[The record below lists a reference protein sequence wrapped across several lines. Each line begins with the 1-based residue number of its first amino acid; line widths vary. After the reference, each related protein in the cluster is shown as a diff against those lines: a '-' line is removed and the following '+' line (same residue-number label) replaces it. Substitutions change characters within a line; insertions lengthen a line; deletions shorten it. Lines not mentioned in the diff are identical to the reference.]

1 MGPQPG
7 AIEPKPSDHPEQT
20 ATADCRVEIEFSR
33 RGVGAAMKAT
43 LVAKTKPGKFVAN
56 AGVYGYIQNRVR
68 VTFGPSEAPA
78 LHYIGDLE
86 HNIQEMADSPLTT
99 KKAAAETSTTLKVG
113 LTKILTFGCD
123 QGFKR
128 TEGTDVASK
137 EKHCDGFGVKRVDDG
152 DSRVG
157 SESRLLFVR
166 SRGAPGVENFIAPD
180 SAGEV
185 SSGTELYE
193 AKMRAEWEL
202 TGDGYAEF
210 TIEVKQGLVR
220 EVRSCRKILG
230 FVGPAKHHLQRIGG
244 VECRERFKVWKNA
257 RALLQGAG
265 DIQLL
270 TVDEGGLAE
279 NPFEEL
285 FESIGSVP

>member
-7 AIEPKPSDHPEQT
+7 ASEPKPSDHPEQT
-20 ATADCRVEIEFSR
+20 ATADCRVEFEFSR

-43 LVAKTKPGKFVAN
+43 LAAKFKPGEFVAN
-56 AGVYGYIQNRVR
+56 AGVYGYVQNGVR

-78 LHYIGDLE
+78 LNYIGDLE
-86 HNIQEMADSPLTT
+86 HNLQEMADSPLTT
-99 KKAAAETSTTLKVG
+99 KKVGAETSTTLKLA

-123 QGFKR
+123 QGFKK

-137 EKHCDGFGVKRVDDG
+137 AKHCDGFGVKRVDDG

-157 SESRLLFVR
+157 SKSRLLFVR
-166 SRGAPGVENFIAPD
+166 SSGGPGVENFIAPG
-180 SAGEV
+180 SADEV
-185 SSGTELYE
+185 SAGTELYE

-210 TIEVKQGLVR
+210 TIEVKQDLVR
-220 EVRSCRKILG
+220 EVRTCKSVLG
-230 FVGPAKHHLQRIGG
+230 FARSAKHHLQYIDG
-244 VECRERFKVWKNA
+244 VKCTERLKVWKKA
-257 RALLQGAG
+257 RSLLRGTS
-265 DIQLL
+265 DIQLM
-270 TVDEGGLAE
+270 TVDEGRLAE
-279 NPFEEL
+279 NPYEEL